1 MRDSVPAQRP
11 PSLKEPKRRGSV
23 WSDAPDAAAAGAA
36 AAGAAAAGAAAAPVP
51 LTLVLLPRPCLAV
64 GQLEIE

>member
-36 AAGAAAAGAAAAPVP
+36 AAGAAAAPVP